1 MKRKRRINPR
11 TYMRG
16 VVALAL
22 LISWSL
28 VALTGFILWFAPHG
42 QGAGRIAFLLGLS
55 RHEWGDI
62 HFLISLLALVVTMLH
77 VILDWRS
84 LKGLIRYLIGVNQ

>member
-1 MKRKRRINPR
+1 
-11 TYMRG
+11 MRG
-16 VVALAL
+16 IVALAL

-28 VALTGFILWFAPHG
+28 VALTGFIIWFAPRG
-42 QGAGRIAFLLGLS
+42 QGAGSIAFLLGLS

-62 HFLISLLALVVTMLH
+62 HFFISLLALVVTVIH
-77 VILDWRS
+77 VILDWRT